1 MTWAFKFMSAERG
14 STTTETAMK
23 NSTATTE
30 ATASPA
36 TKYITLKSATASKL
50 GRHAAGSISYTV
62 ASDLERT
69 AVFVAITG
77 NSSGG
82 YFSREYV
89 PFDGVQELVAKL
101 DQSAFPSK
109 VLKAAFSGRSSN
121 NAGFLAAI
129 LHAEGLLTR
138 APENEAKHVLGN
150 DWGSWKT
157 TLLAQEGSPVST
169 SPASAQT
176 TNLPNSPEKNKTLPV
191 ARQAGR
197 LAK

>member
-1 MTWAFKFMSAERG
+1 MTNVTP
-14 STTTETAMK
+14 TTK
-23 NSTATTE
+23 VAT
-30 ATASPA
+30 SPA
-36 TKYITLKSATASKL
+36 TPYITLKSATASKL
-50 GRHAAGSISYTV
+50 GKHANGSISYTV
-62 ASDLERT
+62 VCSPDRT
-69 AVFVAITG
+69 ALFVAITG

-109 VLKAAFSGRSSN
+109 PLKAAFTGKSSN

-138 APENEAKHVLGN
+138 APDNETKHVMSN
-150 DWGSWKT
+150 DWGNWKT
-157 TLLAQEGSPVST
+157 TLLAQEGDQVST

-176 TNLPNSPEKNKTLPV
+176 TDAPLTPEKNRSLTV

-197 LAK
+197 PR